1 MYRFLTTF
9 TFIAAA
15 VFSITL
21 RGQALTV
28 KVSKTKAA
36 VGELIQLSYIMQGN
50 ATEFEPPNLRAFQV
64 DEGPSQSQSAT
75 IINGVMSRSTTIYYI
90 IRAKKEG
97 TFTIKPVKAVVN
109 NKTEESAEVVIE
121 VTGSQQAIQQ
131 NSNVSPYN
139 NTPRQYYTPQNNS
152 NSNQVNPLSNGATQT
167 TQAANTSKDY
177 FITYSVD
184 KTKAFIGEQIHLAV
198 KLYTRF
204 EARGPD
210 EFLFPTTEGFWKY
223 DAPKTTTVR
232 SVRENIDGVNYSV
245 YVIFENFLFP
255 QKAGEITIEPTTMK
269 CRILKPI
276 EKTGNSWEDFMNFGL
291 AREVPV
297 TLSTQRLKIN
307 VEALPE
313 TQTNNEF
320 NGAVGEYTLKSEIN
334 RSRVNE
340 NDALNMRVTV
350 NGRGNLKL
358 IDPPKL
364 DVSDNFEVY
373 EPTSEENIEVDA
385 AGVNGSKTY
394 DFTIVARNACTD
406 TIPAI
411 NFTFFDDNAQKYVSL
426 NTGSFPVTVDPADP
440 TQQAEM
446 VSNFAAKNS
455 TGTAASPE
463 LLRALKTVP
472 VATLHDH
479 SVFGSLPFYIILAA
493 VPLAFIC
500 FVFFYRRKQ
509 KRDADV
515 TGTRIR
521 LAGKI
526 ARQHLA
532 QAGDALAK
540 NEPQRFYEELSKA
553 LYGYLARKA
562 GLQHSEFSQE
572 GIKTILT
579 GKQVSENT
587 ISSLVRLIGAAEF
600 ARYAPVAAGESLQQQ
615 YEEAENCINAL
626 EKELQNK

>member
-1 MYRFLTTF
+1 MFRFLTTF

-21 RGQALTV
+21 HGQALTV

-64 DEGPSQSQSAT
+64 DEGPSQSQSVS
-75 IINGVMSRSTTIYYI
+75 IVNGVMSQSTTIYYI
-90 IRAKKEG
+90 IRPKKEG
-97 TFTIKPVKAVVN
+97 TFTIKPIKAVVN
-109 NKTEESAEVVIE
+109 NKTEESEKVVIE
-121 VTGSQQAIQQ
+121 VTAAPQAIQQ
-131 NSNVSPYN
+131 NSNVSPYSN
-139 NTPRQYYTPQNNS
+139 SPRQYYNTPQNNS
-152 NSNQVNPLSNGATQT
+152 QVNPLNNTATPAVQAT
-167 TQAANTSKDY
+167 TSTRDY

-210 EFLFPTTEGFWKY
+210 DFQFPTTEGFWKY

-269 CRILKPI
+269 CRILKPV

-307 VEALPE
+307 VEPLPE

-320 NGAVGEYTLKSEIN
+320 NGAVGEYTLKSELN
-334 RSRVNE
+334 RNRVNE

-364 DVSDNFEVY
+364 EVSDNFEVY
-373 EPTSEENIEVDA
+373 EPTSEENIEVGA
-385 AGVNGSKTY
+385 NGVNGSKTY
-394 DFTIVARNACTD
+394 DYTIVARNACTD

-440 TQQAEM
+440 SQQAEM

-455 TGTAASPE
+455 TGTAAVPE
-463 LLRALKTVP
+463 LLRAIKTVP
-472 VATLHDH
+472 VAASPDH
-479 SVFGSLPFYIILAA
+479 HVFGSLPFYIILLG
-493 VPLAFIC
+493 VPLAFIG
-500 FVFFYRRKQ
+500 FLFFYRRKQ

-526 ARQHLA
+526 ARQRLA

-553 LYGYLARKA
+553 LYGYLAWKA

-572 GIKTILT
+572 GIKNILT

-587 ISSLVRLIGAAEF
+587 ISSLVRLIGSAEF
-600 ARYAPVAAGESLQQQ
+600 ARYAPVASGESLQQQ

>member
-1 MYRFLTTF
+1 MYRFLTTL

-15 VFSITL
+15 VFSVTL
-21 RGQALTV
+21 HGQALTV

-50 ATEFEPPNLRAFQV
+50 ATEFEPPDLKAFRV
-64 DEGPSQSQSAT
+64 EEGPSQSQSVS
-75 IINGVMSRSTTIYYI
+75 IINGVMTHSTTIYYI

-97 TFTIKPVKAVVN
+97 RFTIKPVKAVIN
-109 NKTEESAEVVIE
+109 NKAVESAAVVIE
-121 VTGSQQAIQQ
+121 ITAAPQITQQ
-131 NSNVSPYN
+131 NSNVSPYSN
-139 NTPRQYYTPQNNS
+139 SPRQYYNTPQN
-152 NSNQVNPLSNGATQT
+152 NSNQVNPLNNTATPAAQT
-167 TQAANTSKDY
+167 TTSTRDY

-204 EARGPD
+204 DARGPD
-210 EFLFPTTEGFWKY
+210 DFQFPTTEGFWKY
-223 DAPKTTTVR
+223 DAPKTSTVR
-232 SVRENIDGVNYSV
+232 SVRENVDGVNYDV
-245 YVIFENFLFP
+245 FVIFENFLFP

-297 TLSTQRLKIN
+297 TLSTQPLKIT

-364 DVSDNFEVY
+364 EVSDNFEVY
-373 EPTSEENIEVDA
+373 EPTTEENIAVDA

-394 DFTIVARNACTD
+394 DYTIVARNACTD

-411 NFTFFDDNAQKYVSL
+411 NFTFFDDNARKFVSL

-440 TQQAEM
+440 SQQAEV

-455 TGTAASPE
+455 NGTPDAPE
-463 LLRALKTVP
+463 QLRAIKTAP
-472 VATLHDH
+472 VLALQDH
-479 SVFGSLPFYIILAA
+479 SVFGSWPFYITLAA
-493 VPLAFIC
+493 VPLGFIG
-500 FVFFYRRKQ
+500 FLLVYRRRQ
-509 KRDADV
+509 KREADV
-515 TGTRIR
+515 AGTRIR

-526 ARQHLA
+526 ARQRLA
-532 QAGDALAK
+532 VAGDAMAK

-553 LYGYLARKA
+553 LYGYLAWKT

-579 GKQVSENT
+579 RKQVSEHT
-587 ISSLVRLIGAAEF
+587 ISNLVRLIAAAEF
-600 ARYAPVAAGESLQQQ
+600 ARYAPVAAGDSLQQQ

>member
-1 MYRFLTTF
+1 MFRFLTTF

-15 VFSITL
+15 VFSVTL
-21 RGQALTV
+21 HGQALTV

-36 VGELIQLSYIMQGN
+36 VGELIQLSYIMEGN
-50 ATEFEPPNLRAFQV
+50 ATEFEPPNLRAFHV
-64 DEGPSQSQSAT
+64 DEGPSQSQNVSL
-75 IINGVMSRSTTIYYI
+75 INGVMSRSTTIYYI
-90 IRAKKEG
+90 IRPKKEG
-97 TFTIKPVKAVVN
+97 TFTIKPIKAVVN
-109 NKTEESAEVVIE
+109 NKTEESEKVVIE
-121 VTGSQQAIQQ
+121 VTAEPQAIQQ

-139 NTPRQYYTPQNNS
+139 NSQRQYYNTPQY
-152 NSNQVNPLSNGATQT
+152 NSNQVNPPNNAATQT
-167 TQAANTSKDY
+167 AQAAGSTRDY

-210 EFLFPTTEGFWKY
+210 DFLFPTTEGFWKY
-223 DAPKTTTVR
+223 DAPKTSTVR

-297 TLSTQRLKIN
+297 TLSTQPLKIT

-364 DVSDNFEVY
+364 EVSKNFEVY
-373 EPTSEENIEVDA
+373 APTTEENIAVDA

-394 DFTIVARNACTD
+394 DYTIVARNACTD

-411 NFTFFDDNAQKYVSL
+411 NFTFFDDNTRKFVSL
-426 NTGSFPVTVDPADP
+426 NTGIFPVTVDPADP
-440 TQQAEM
+440 SQQAEM

-455 TGTAASPE
+455 TGSPAAPE
-463 LLRALKTVP
+463 LLHAIKTVP
-472 VATLHDH
+472 VAVSAGHQ
-479 SVFGSLPFYIILAA
+479 VFGSLPFYIILLA
-493 VPLAFIC
+493 VPLAF
-500 FVFFYRRKQ
+500 FGFLFFYRRKQ

-515 TGTRIR
+515 TGTRVR

-526 ARQHLA
+526 ARQRLA
-532 QAGDALAK
+532 QAGEALAK

-553 LYGYLARKA
+553 IYGYLAWKT

-579 GKQVSENT
+579 GKQVSEDIIT
-587 ISSLVRLIGAAEF
+587 RLVRLIGAAEF
-600 ARYAPVAAGESLQQQ
+600 ARYAPVSAGDSLQQQ
-615 YEEAENCINAL
+615 YEEAESCINAL
-626 EKELQNK
+626 EKELQNQ